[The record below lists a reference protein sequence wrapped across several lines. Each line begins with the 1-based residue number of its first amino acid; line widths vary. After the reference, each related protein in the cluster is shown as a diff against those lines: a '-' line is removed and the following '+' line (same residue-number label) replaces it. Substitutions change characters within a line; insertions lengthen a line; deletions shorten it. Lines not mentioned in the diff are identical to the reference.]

1 MARAGDNPRGWNK
14 LLIALESND
23 VKTAQKI
30 ATKYEF
36 GKDKQPCKHNYYCKL
51 PSGKVL
57 AFGNAEKL
65 ADFLGVTPK
74 TLGARFNVGNLT
86 FQGGERK
93 GHEIWR
99 KLKWGDE

>member
-1 MARAGDNPRGWNK
+1 MARSRDNPQAWAE
-14 LLIALESND
+14 LLIALEKD
-23 VKTAQKI
+23 DEKAAQKI

-36 GKDKQPCKHNYYCKL
+36 GKDQQPGKYIYYCKL

-74 TLGARFNVGNLT
+74 TLGERFSTGNLI
-86 FQGGERK
+86 FKGGKRK
-93 GHEIWR
+93 GYRIWR
-99 KLKWGDE
+99 KLKWEDE